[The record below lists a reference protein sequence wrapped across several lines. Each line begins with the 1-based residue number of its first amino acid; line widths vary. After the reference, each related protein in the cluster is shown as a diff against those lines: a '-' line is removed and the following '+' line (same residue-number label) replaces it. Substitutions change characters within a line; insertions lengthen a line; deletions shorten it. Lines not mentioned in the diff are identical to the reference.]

1 MAGMLRAQMARGI
14 NDDTY
19 ADVAENDEEDDRDEP
34 GALEFSDDEEEPFR
48 EEDEAFLGEFPPLSS
63 TSVPGSLEEW
73 LRDVG
78 CRKEMLD
85 KIDEM
90 QKHAAVHG
98 LGPKH
103 EGFRVKSRAI
113 TAKDLEAETKMVICK
128 KSHAYEADG
137 KLKKHIISV
146 KDLTDA
152 NPEMQGIL
160 ETAEERTGSSVHLC
174 YGEDEDVDVAT
185 IDVEEYII
193 VEIVLDSGA
202 GEHVADRIDAPG
214 YTVTESDGSKRG
226 QNFLAAGGHKMP
238 NQGEMNLR
246 LKVPN
251 GGRAEEEISSI
262 FQVAAVTRP
271 LWSVSKICDKGH
283 WVKFTQK
290 DATVYTAADV
300 PVCTFERRGGLYVG
314 KVKLRN
320 PRHPGFTR
328 PAIP

>member
-1 MAGMLRAQMARGI
+1 MG
-14 NDDTY
+14 
-19 ADVAENDEEDDRDEP
+19 
-34 GALEFSDDEEEPFR
+34 
-48 EEDEAFLGEFPPLSS
+48 S
-63 TSVPGSLEEW
+63 TV
-73 LRDVG
+73 
-78 CRKEMLD
+78 
-85 KIDEM
+85 
-90 QKHAAVHG
+90 
-98 LGPKH
+98 
-103 EGFRVKSRAI
+103 
-113 TAKDLEAETKMVICK
+113 
-128 KSHAYEADG
+128 
-137 KLKKHIISV
+137 
-146 KDLTDA
+146 
-152 NPEMQGIL
+152 N
-160 ETAEERTGSSVHLC
+160 LC

-185 IDVEEYII
+185 IDVEEYVI
-193 VEIVLDSGA
+193 VEIALGSGA

-271 LWSVSKICDKGH
+271 RWSVSKIHDKGH
-283 WVKFTQK
+283 WAKFTQK

-320 PRHPGFTR
+320 LKHPGCTR
-328 PAIP
+328 PASP